1 MMQKYQVIYA
11 DPPWQYRNRK
21 IRGGAEHHYRTLSIE
36 ELCSLKV
43 AEIADE
49 DAALFLWCTFP
60 MIPEAFRVISV

>member
-1 MMQKYQVIYA
+1 MTQKYQAIYA

-43 AEIADE
+43 AEIADK
-49 DAALFLWCTFP
+49 DAALFFGAPFP
-60 MIPEAFRVISV
+60 